1 MPMSR
6 QSVVEASLEQAKSLR
21 RAMAI
26 LTVVGAV
33 VLAVLVYL
41 SHNWIIAQASQ
52 LGLSEPLTHAL
63 FIGIALLGTNFV
75 AGVLFFQFNS
85 RTTSAMCRALNAVD
99 DSLLEAAQIH
109 AAGVQT
115 LTLTVEQD
123 QAIQQQ
129 LTEAV
134 RDTEASALTLIE
146 RATALNHSASA
157 LLNYL
162 THSARNALD
171 MEDDIAHGVADITD
185 VARFVQELP
194 TKIHDDMTA
203 IQRVLGDIHQLEGL
217 ATAIK
222 RISKQTNLLA
232 LNAAIEAA
240 RAGEAG
246 KGFAVVAA
254 EVRALANDAAAAANA
269 IEAGLNQALSAV
281 EHNLKLDLLG
291 DSTHQLD
298 RANHAVNSI
307 QHLRDNYED
316 MRQFYK
322 TLFSV
327 VTQHNTALATQ
338 ISDMLGML
346 QYQDVVGQRVG
357 RVQTA
362 LMRRCELFTASAS
375 NDDQLRELPPQLIQL
390 LNDYL
395 TGEARHARSTT
406 NADAAEMRI
415 ELF

>member
-6 QSVVEASLEQAKSLR
+6 QAVVEASLEQAKVLR
-21 RAMAI
+21 RAMAT
-26 LTVVGAV
+26 LTVVSAT
-33 VLAVLVYL
+33 VLAALVYF
-41 SHNWIIAQASQ
+41 SHDWIIAQALQ

-63 FIGIALLGTNFV
+63 FIGAMLLSTNFV
-75 AGVLFFQFNS
+75 AGMLFFQFNS

-99 DSLLEAAQIH
+99 DSLLTAEHTH
-109 AAGVQT
+109 AAGIQT

-123 QAIQQQ
+123 QAMQQQ

-134 RDTEASALTLIE
+134 RDTEASALTLIQ
-146 RATALNHSASA
+146 RATALNQSADT

-171 MEDDIAHGVADITD
+171 MEDDISRGVADITD

-194 TKIHDDMTA
+194 SKIHEDMTA
-203 IQRVLGDIHQLEGL
+203 IQRVLGDIHQLEGM

-246 KGFAVVAA
+246 KGFAVVAD
-254 EVRALANDAAAAANA
+254 EVRALANDAAAAADA

-281 EHNLKLDLLG
+281 ERNLQLDLLG
-291 DSTHQLD
+291 ASSHQLD
-298 RANHAVNSI
+298 RANHAVDSI

-316 MRQFYK
+316 MQQFYK

-338 ISDMLGML
+338 ISDMLGLL
-346 QYQDVVGQRVG
+346 QYQDVVSQRVG
-357 RVQTA
+357 RAQAVLTQ
-362 LMRRCELFTASAS
+362 RCELFTASAS
-375 NDDQLRELPPQLIQL
+375 SDEHLRELPPQMTQL

-395 TGEARHARSTT
+395 TGEACHARSTT
-406 NADAAEMRI
+406 NEDAAEVRI